1 MSGLYS
7 IATYLSRKIEKIF
20 RKSLLFTIIFSFARF
35 IENQWVNSYFKSLYP
50 NEKFLSFFK
59 KNNIV
64 KNHIF
69 HPIIIVL
76 TFSIFLI
83 LSLSPISF
91 DLQISI
97 AIAFISFIV
106 GSVIIPKYFFKNYTK
121 DSFIKFNPKDV
132 YSIGFCLILIGVLFF
147 FISIAS
153 VGGVPLLKPSLRYG
167 LKPILT
173 MPVFLMIPG
182 IGLIG
187 SVYLDKFKRGILSR
201 SQVRFRFLV
210 LVAFSGFF
218 LFSLGYRTPIIASL
232 LMMIIIG
239 YYGKILAVWEVVIG
253 ALAGVILIIGIGYF
267 RSMEELT
274 ITSYTSPFYT
284 LQSRADFTL
293 NVLNLLNYISGNF
306 GIKHGALTLSAIP
319 SSSDLGPR
327 MMIGQLIAW
336 RTEVTVTPTLIGPM
350 LVDFGK
356 FGVAIGMGLLGFILG
371 IGYKIL
377 QKTNDAFYI
386 ALYGLLLT
394 YTILGVE
401 TGILDI
407 QVIIYFF
414 LGFFIYLANILKN
427 SIQLV

>member
-147 FISIAS
+147 FLSIAS

-239 YYGKILAVWEVVIG
+239 Y
-253 ALAGVILIIGIGYF
+253 
-267 RSMEELT
+267 
-274 ITSYTSPFYT
+274 
-284 LQSRADFTL
+284 
-293 NVLNLLNYISGNF
+293 
-306 GIKHGALTLSAIP
+306 
-319 SSSDLGPR
+319 
-327 MMIGQLIAW
+327 
-336 RTEVTVTPTLIGPM
+336 
-350 LVDFGK
+350 
-356 FGVAIGMGLLGFILG
+356 
-371 IGYKIL
+371 
-377 QKTNDAFYI
+377 
-386 ALYGLLLT
+386 
-394 YTILGVE
+394 
-401 TGILDI
+401 
-407 QVIIYFF
+407 
-414 LGFFIYLANILKN
+414 
-427 SIQLV
+427 